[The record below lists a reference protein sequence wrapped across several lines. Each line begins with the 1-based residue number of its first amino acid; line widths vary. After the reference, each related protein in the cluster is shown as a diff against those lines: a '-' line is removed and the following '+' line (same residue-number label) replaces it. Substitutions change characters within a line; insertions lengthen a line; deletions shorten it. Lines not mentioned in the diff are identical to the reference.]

1 MTTQIVF
8 NIDPKIKAKAMKR
21 AKRVGI
27 PFASYLRQAAE
38 DFAEGKR
45 GMAIVEEKFNAKT
58 AKETP
63 KMIRMIN
70 FLLIILRSYNCL
82 KLNYNWLA
90 GIVFNVNRALN

>member
-1 MTTQIVF
+1 MTSQVVF
-8 NIDPKIKAKAMKR
+8 NIDSKIKAKAMKR

-58 AKETP
+58 AKE
-63 KMIRMIN
+63 
-70 FLLIILRSYNCL
+70 LRAALRDIEKGKNLSPAFSSGKEMDAYL
-82 KLNYNWLA
+82 
-90 GIVFNVNRALN
+90 GI

>member
-21 AKRVGI
+21 AKAVGI

-58 AKETP
+58 VRLLRAAQRDFRKGKNISPEFSSGKE
-63 KMIRMIN
+63 MDAY
-70 FLLIILRSYNCL
+70 L
-82 KLNYNWLA
+82 
-90 GIVFNVNRALN
+90 GI